1 MAAAGMSGVSARK
14 AFHRRGDQRAMRA
27 AAPVERRHYP
37 YINASQ
43 AFGRVPRELSPRYKP
58 SRARL
63 RRGALARS

>member
-14 AFHRRGDQRAMRA
+14 AFHRRGGAHGA
-27 AAPVERRHYP
+27 LITAPVERRHYP